1 MLSSPMFHS
10 SDVRSSPE
18 ARVFRIL
25 VHERPVNARQ
35 HRKPVAPFS
44 GSSAID
50 ANGNV
55 YLIGST
61 TATNP
66 VTPGAAQTYLGG
78 GTSTFSIPM
87 SIGPEPC
94 SNVLIVKADSCGIE
108 PIPSFEVEAAR
119 ACSVL

>member
-1 MLSSPMFHS
+1 MRF
-10 SDVRSSPE
+10 SDP
-18 ARVFRIL
+18 
-25 VHERPVNARQ
+25 RPRTASQRPSASQ
-35 HRKPVAPFS
+35 AGRPFS

-55 YLIGST
+55 HLIGST